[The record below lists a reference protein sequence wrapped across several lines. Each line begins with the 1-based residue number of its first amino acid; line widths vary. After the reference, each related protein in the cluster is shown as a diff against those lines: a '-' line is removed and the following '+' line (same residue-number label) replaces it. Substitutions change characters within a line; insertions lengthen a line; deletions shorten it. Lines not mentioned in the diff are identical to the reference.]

1 MADKRD
7 YYEVLGVDK
16 SSDDSQIKKAYRQMA
31 KKYHP
36 DMNPGDAEAEAKFK
50 EVNEAYAV
58 LSDPEKKQIYDQYGH
73 DGLDP
78 SSGMG
83 GGFGGFDGFGGVDL
97 GDIFG
102 SFFGG
107 GRSSSASRN
116 APRRGDDITYRLTI
130 TFEEAA
136 FGCTK
141 ELKYNR
147 IEACGDCNGTG
158 AEKGKGIETCQRC
171 KGSGTVTVTQRT
183 MFGMMQS
190 QKTCDSCKGRGK
202 IIKNPCGNC
211 RGTGNVKV
219 SKKLDVNIP
228 AGVDDGGRICL
239 RGQGNTGINGGSY
252 GDLYIIVSLKPHEIF
267 EREGNDLFCD
277 VPVSY
282 ADLVLGGE
290 IEVPTLLG
298 TVKYTIPEGTQSGTR
313 FCLKGKGVVIYNT
326 KNYGDLYFTVT
337 METPKN
343 LSGEAKEAL
352 KRFSDLCASSNY
364 SKRERFYEKIA
375 KLFKKK

>member
-16 SSDDSQIKKAYRQMA
+16 SSDDNQIKKAYRQMA

-83 GGFGGFDGFGGVDL
+83 AGFGGFDGFGGVDL

-107 GRSSSASRN
+107 GRGSSASRN
-116 APRRGDDITYRLTI
+116 APRRGDDITYRITI

-147 IEACGDCNGTG
+147 IEACGECNGTG

-202 IIKNPCGNC
+202 IIKNPCSNC

-252 GDLYIIVSLKPHEIF
+252 GDLYIIVSLKAHEIF

-290 IEVPTLLG
+290 IEVPTLEG
-298 TVKYTIPEGTQSGTR
+298 TVKYTIPEGTQTGTR

-326 KNYGDLYFTVT
+326 KNYGDLYFTVN

-352 KRFSDLCASSNY
+352 RHFSELCANSNY
-364 SKRERFYEKIA
+364 VKRERFYEKIA
-375 KLFKKK
+375 KLFKKR

>member
-16 SSDDSQIKKAYRQMA
+16 NADDNAIKKGYRQMA

-78 SSGMG
+78 SSGAG
-83 GGFGGFDGFGGVDL
+83 QGFGGFGGFGGVDL

-107 GRSSSASRN
+107 GSSSERRN
-116 APRRGDDITYRLTI
+116 APRRGDDITYRMTI
-130 TFEEAA
+130 SFEEAA

-147 IEACGDCNGTG
+147 IEACKECNGTG
-158 AEKGKGIETCQRC
+158 ADKGSGIETCSRC
-171 KGSGTVTVTQRT
+171 KGTGTVTVTQRT

-190 QKTCDSCKGRGK
+190 QKTCDSCRGRGK
-202 IIKNPCGNC
+202 IIKNPCQNC
-211 RGTGNVKV
+211 RGSGNVKLT
-219 SKKLDVNIP
+219 KKLDVSIP

-239 RGQGNTGINGGSY
+239 RGQGNAGINGGSY
-252 GDLYIIVSLKPHEIF
+252 GDLYIIVSLRPHEIF
-267 EREGNDLFCD
+267 ERSGNDIYCE
-277 VPVSY
+277 VPVAYSE
-282 ADLVLGGE
+282 LVLGGE
-290 IEVPTLLG
+290 IEVPTLEG
-298 TVKYTIPEGTQSGTR
+298 TVKYNIPEGTQSGTR
-313 FCLKGKGVVIYNT
+313 FCIKNKGIVYYNT
-326 KNYGDLYFTVT
+326 KNHGDLYFTVV

-343 LSGEAKEAL
+343 LSSEAKDAL
-352 KRFSDLCASSNY
+352 RKFAELCENSNY
-364 SKRERFYEKIA
+364 VKKQKFYDKIA
-375 KLFKKK
+375 KIFKKK